1 MAAVT
6 IFSDLWAQENKVCHC
21 FHCFPIYLLW
31 SDGTRCHDLHFWML
45 SFKPAFSL
53 STFSFIRKIFSSSSL
68 STIRVMLSAYLSVR
82 GRSTLRDPICCFLP
96 LCAVSQGLSVPYQF
110 LENKNEQSCTPFS
123 GLRPWERAPAW
134 IPFIDSLQWSFRT
147 IHFVATGGIS
157 FFLTAE

>member
-1 MAAVT
+1 MAAVI
-6 IFSDLWAQENKVCHC
+6 IFSDFWAQENKVCHC

-82 GRSTLRDPICCFLP
+82 GMFNFKGSNMLFSPFVCCFSRT
-96 LCAVSQGLSVPYQF
+96 LCSLSVPGKQ
-110 LENKNEQSCTPFS
+110 
-123 GLRPWERAPAW
+123 ERAELHAVLRTE
-134 IPFIDSLQWSFRT
+134 IMGKSTCLDSLQWLPSVIF
-147 IHFVATGGIS
+147 
-157 FFLTAE
+157 

>member
-6 IFSDLWAQENKVCHC
+6 IFSDFWAQENKVCHC

-82 GRSTLRDPICCFLP
+82 GTFNCKGSNMLFSPFVCCFSRTLF
-96 LCAVSQGLSVPYQF
+96 LISSWKTRMSRAARSSQDWDHGKEHLLGFPSV
-110 LENKNEQSCTPFS
+110 TPFS
-123 GLRPWERAPAW
+123 DLLGLS
-134 IPFIDSLQWSFRT
+134 ILLQLVEFHSF
-147 IHFVATGGIS
+147 
-157 FFLTAE
+157 